1 MNDTSKNA
9 GSADSKGAEKADP
22 DDLPD
27 GSSSDGSDDTD
38 RDTASGGPAD

>member
-1 MNDTSKNA
+1 MNDTSKHEE
-9 GSADSKGAEKADP
+9 SADSNGVKKADA
-22 DDLPD
+22 DELPD